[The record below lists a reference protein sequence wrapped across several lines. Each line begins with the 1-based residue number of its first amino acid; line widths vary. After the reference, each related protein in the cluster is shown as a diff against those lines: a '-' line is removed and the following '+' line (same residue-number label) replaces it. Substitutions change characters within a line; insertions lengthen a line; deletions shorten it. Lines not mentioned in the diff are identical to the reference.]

1 MQLSETVLGSGA
13 LPPMASPSREGARAV
28 EDRSEVER
36 LLEPQHWDGPEEG
49 RPRDSLVLSTPRT
62 GGEERSPPKPPSV
75 CLFVRW
81 FQETAQRAHPISA
94 GRVQWAL
101 TAPHSLSSHAHH
113 PHGPGISA
121 RGSGSLAKVAGRKG
135 WGWLLTPVALL
146 EWGAVGREPLKGKNP
161 LPLLLA
167 LRGSLGSVWGRRF
180 AFLILSDLG
189 PCLDSPSPHTPV
201 REPRA
206 PDSPL

>member
-1 MQLSETVLGSGA
+1 MPGAPALGWARGREAPRQLGSVGPQNWERRTFSSQA
-13 LPPMASPSREGARAV
+13 AQGVLVCTVVPGDSTEGPTPSR
-28 EDRSEVER
+28 
-36 LLEPQHWDGPEEG
+36 
-49 RPRDSLVLSTPRT
+49 
-62 GGEERSPPKPPSV
+62 
-75 CLFVRW
+75 VR
-81 FQETAQRAHPISA
+81 
-94 GRVQWAL
+94 WAL

-121 RGSGSLAKVAGRKG
+121 RESGSLAKVSGRKG

-146 EWGAVGREPLKGKNP
+146 EWGAVGKEPLKGKNP

-167 LRGSLGSVWGRRF
+167 LGGFLRSVWGRRF
-180 AFLILSDLG
+180 AFLILSGLG

-201 REPRA
+201 REPGA

>member
-146 EWGAVGREPLKGKNP
+146 EWGAVGREPLKGKIHCLFC
-161 LPLLLA
+161 LPSGA
-167 LRGSLGSVWGRRF
+167 PSDQFG
-180 AFLILSDLG
+180 ADLG